1 LFTYFLTCIIARFQ
15 LCYLQTNKNI
25 IEDIIQRRNHMIIN
39 DYIFRIL
46 KVNPS
51 FELSLINPNS
61 SSKTKFHNFA
71 FSMSLYRISFNL
83 IIKLTLAYSSSYG
96 PAFPKRKFWSLF
108 ETLFKMVSQITN
120 HLRGLEWFH
129 DVSQK
134 LRKQRRKNRNVLL
147 FYFVHLYLILYYVCL
162 LF

>member
-1 LFTYFLTCIIARFQ
+1 
-15 LCYLQTNKNI
+15 
-25 IEDIIQRRNHMIIN
+25 M
-39 DYIFRIL
+39 
-46 KVNPS
+46 
-51 FELSLINPNS
+51 NPNS

-83 IIKLTLAYSSSYG
+83 IIKLTLAYSSSNG

-134 LRKQRRKNRNVLL
+134 LRKQRRKIEM
-147 FYFVHLYLILYYVCL
+147 FCCFILYIYILFFLLCMFIVLSWGELRLWFVVYVEKGL
-162 LF
+162 LMSLWNCDSVVHKRIILSCCVREWSYSVFWRWGNGN

>member
-1 LFTYFLTCIIARFQ
+1 
-15 LCYLQTNKNI
+15 
-25 IEDIIQRRNHMIIN
+25 M
-39 DYIFRIL
+39 
-46 KVNPS
+46 
-51 FELSLINPNS
+51 NPNS

-83 IIKLTLAYSSSYG
+83 IIKLTLAYSSSNG

-134 LRKQRRKNRNVLL
+134 LRKQRRKIEMFCCFILYIYILFCTMYVYCFKLGGTSFMICSLCRKRVAYVIMKLWFCSSQENYFVLL
-147 FYFVHLYLILYYVCL
+147 CPWMVV
-162 LF
+162 